1 MESGLPLLNSILLR
15 PELKL
20 HSLDI
25 HFFSLPLF
33 FLSSMSFELSPFENV
48 LLIPQN
54 PTQITSLF
62 NLSTLVSWP
71 RFYHL
76 TNSICN
82 LSTSLPTRH
91 KLLEGRDCL
100 SVIFV
105 YPVPATLSYCR
116 VHSRGNVCGINEWM
130 NEWVNLL
137 SEKRVIGKRSG
148 WQDFSNTA
156 CQLYMQMKSRV
167 YISFT
172 FV

>member
-1 MESGLPLLNSILLR
+1 
-15 PELKL
+15 
-20 HSLDI
+20 
-25 HFFSLPLF
+25 
-33 FLSSMSFELSPFENV
+33 MSFELSPFENV

-62 NLSTLVSWP
+62 NLSTWVSWL

-76 TNSICN
+76 TNSTCN

-91 KLLEGRDCL
+91 KLLEGRDYL
-100 SVIFV
+100 LVIFV

-130 NEWVNLL
+130 NEWVTLL

-148 WQDFSNTA
+148 WRLFKYCLPTLHANEEQSVHFIYICIMTTIRIKNKRLFIYPTGIPEAAISIR
-156 CQLYMQMKSRV
+156 MQCMEML
-167 YISFT
+167 
-172 FV
+172 